1 MMYLK
6 IYYVRDGGRLRD
18 ATIADVQAALPAD
31 MPGLEVDE
39 IAGSCTI
46 VEFPEGAT
54 HEDSRKLA
62 KHLQRQGFE
71 TE

>member
-1 MMYLK
+1 MYLK
-6 IYYVRDGGRLRD
+6 VYYVRDGGTSRD

-31 MPGLEVDE
+31 MPGLSVDE

-46 VEFPEGAT
+46 VELPKGAT
-54 HEDSRKLA
+54 YEDSRKLA
-62 KHLQRQGFE
+62 KHLRSQGFE